1 VKIRSGGLANRDSD
15 RIGGFEP
22 LVLRQDIS
30 STFYRRH
37 QRLLLIQEDLGL
49 NEVLLMLMVLSPAKS
64 LDYESATIAV
74 KATKPRWMAE
84 SSKLVGQLRSLGP
97 DQLSALMDISEP
109 LAQLNCERYSIWSER
124 PKASAIRPA
133 IFAFDGDVYDGLRAR
148 ELEPEQIGWAQDH
161 VRILSGLY
169 GVLRPLDQ
177 LQAYRLEM
185 GTRLANERGKDL
197 YAFWGSTIA
206 VALDQD
212 LRGHRCK
219 MLVNLAS
226 EEYFSAVQQQHL
238 KAKVLHIVFQ
248 EAKAGAYKV
257 VSFSAKRARGMMCR
271 WAIEHQVED
280 PEALKSFDRDGYQYC
295 EDVSEPM
302 RWIFRRQL

>member
-1 VKIRSGGLANRDSD
+1 
-15 RIGGFEP
+15 
-22 LVLRQDIS
+22 
-30 STFYRRH
+30 
-37 QRLLLIQEDLGL
+37 LLIQQNLKL

-64 LDYESATIAV
+64 LDYESSTIAV

-84 SSKLVGQLRSLGP
+84 SSKLVGQLRSLDP
-97 DQLSALMDISEP
+97 DQLSALMAISEP
-109 LAQLNCERYSIWSER
+109 LAQLNYERYKVWSEK
-124 PKASAIRPA
+124 PKASALRPA

-148 ELEPEQIGWAQDH
+148 ELDPEQIGWAQDH

-169 GVLRPLDQ
+169 GVLRPLDH

-185 GTRLANERGKDL
+185 GTRMANERGKDL
-197 YAFWGSTIA
+197 YAFWGSTLA
-206 VALDQD
+206 ASLDQD

-238 KAKVLHIVFQ
+238 KARVLHIVFQ
-248 EAKAGAYKV
+248 EAKTGPYKV
-257 VSFSAKRARGMMCR
+257 VSFSAKRARGAMCR
-271 WAIEHQVED
+271 WAIEHQVEE

-295 EDVSEPM
+295 PDVSEPL
-302 RWIFRRQL
+302 RWIFRRKI